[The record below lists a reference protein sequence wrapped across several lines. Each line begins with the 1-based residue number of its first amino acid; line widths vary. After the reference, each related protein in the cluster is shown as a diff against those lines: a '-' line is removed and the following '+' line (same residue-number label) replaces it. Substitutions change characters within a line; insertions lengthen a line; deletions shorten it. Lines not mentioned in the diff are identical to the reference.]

1 MFIIVQKYNEGVA
14 KMMQEGQ
21 EGSEVARVL
30 QRIQQE
36 YEAAEQGLSGLA
48 CGAAK
53 HQFINAKMERLH
65 EAHEQLEA
73 LLGQEEATALIART
87 IWKPDEIR
95 KAPG

>member
-1 MFIIVQKYNEGVA
+1 MEGVA
-14 KMMQEGQ
+14 TMMQKRQ
-21 EGSEVARVL
+21 EGSEVAHVL

-48 CGAAK
+48 GGAAK
-53 HQFINAKMERLH
+53 HQFISAKMERLH

-87 IWKPDEIR
+87 IWEPDELR
-95 KAPG
+95 RAPG